1 MSQLES
7 LFKGVKDARA
17 NVEVKLAQQQEVKKE
32 MLSKR
37 QEQVIIQQQYL
48 ALINKIQET
57 VRKNEL
63 LIKKRENLQN

>member
-17 NVEVKLAQQQEVKKE
+17 NVDVKLAQQQEVKKE
-32 MLSKR
+32 MLTKR

-63 LIKKRENLQN
+63 LIKKRENLKN

>member
-17 NVEVKLAQQQEVKKE
+17 NVDVKLAQQQEVKKE

-63 LIKKRENLQN
+63 LIKKRENLKN

>member
-17 NVEVKLAQQQEVKKE
+17 NVDVKLAQQQEVKKE

>member
-17 NVEVKLAQQQEVKKE
+17 NVDVKLAQQQEVKKE
-32 MLSKR
+32 MLTKR

-63 LIKKRENLQN
+63 LIKKRENMQN

>member
-17 NVEVKLAQQQEVKKE
+17 NVDVKLAQQQEVKKE

-63 LIKKRENLQN
+63 LIKKRENMQN